1 MLNLQPKNKTYK
13 IAKNLAMA
21 MAMIMLLV
29 LCLQNLAHAAE
40 LKTSAKYA
48 YIYDVTN
55 DTILYQKNSE
65 VLIPPAS
72 LSKLMT
78 VYMIFEALR
87 TGKVSFDDEFR
98 VSKRAY
104 DRRGS
109 SMFAQL
115 RSKISIHNL
124 IRGLIVVSGNDAA
137 ITIAE
142 GLAGTE
148 DEFAIQMQ
156 QTARQIGLTKS
167 TFGNATGWPQ
177 ENQKMTMRDLGH
189 LTNLLITEFPQYYHY
204 FSEIS
209 LKWGSVIQPNRN
221 ILLEENIGVDG
232 LKTGYTEE
240 SGYGIVTSAVRD
252 GRRII
257 VVINGLKSSRKRALE
272 AQKLLDWAY
281 KSFKKYV
288 IFEKRAIVGY
298 AKVALGKQ
306 PEIGMLVNQKIVALL
321 NIDKTEDM
329 TGEIVYLKPIVAP
342 ISRNQV
348 IGRLNV
354 KGQDG
359 YHYSVPL
366 MAEKHVAKSDPIDQ
380 SVDILW
386 SWADKYL
393 ESLF

>member
-1 MLNLQPKNKTYK
+1 MLNLQPNNIHIKNAK
-13 IAKNLAMA
+13 IMALAMLT
-21 MAMIMLLV
+21 LLV
-29 LCLQNLAHAAE
+29 ICAQNITQAAE
-40 LKTSAKYA
+40 LKTTAKYA

-65 VLIPPAS
+65 ILIPPAS

-87 TGKVSFDDEFR
+87 DGKVAFDDKFR
-98 VSKRAY
+98 ISKRAY

-115 RSKISIHNL
+115 KSKITIHNL

-137 ITIAE
+137 IAIAE
-142 GLAGTE
+142 GLAGSE
-148 DEFAIQMQ
+148 EEFALQMQ
-156 QTARQIGLTKS
+156 QKAREIGLTKS
-167 TFGNATGWPQ
+167 TFGNATGWPH

-189 LTNLLITEFPQYYHY
+189 LANLLITEFPQYYHY
-204 FSEIS
+204 FGETS
-209 LKWGSVIQPNRN
+209 LKWGTVIQPNRN

-232 LKTGYTEE
+232 LKTGYTKE
-240 SGYGIVTSAVRD
+240 SGYGIVTSAMRD

-257 VVINGLKSSRKRALE
+257 VAIHGLTSSRKRSLE
-272 AQKLLDWAY
+272 AQKLLDWGY

-288 IFEKRAIVGY
+288 IYENRTIVGQ

-306 PEIGMLVNQKIVALL
+306 PEIGLIVSEKIIALL
-321 NIDKTEDM
+321 NIDKTEQM
-329 TGEIVYLKPIVAP
+329 TGEIIYVKPIVAP
-342 ISRNQV
+342 ISRNQI
-348 IGRLNV
+348 IGQLNV

-359 YHYSVPL
+359 YQYSVPL
-366 MAEKHVAKSDPIDQ
+366 LAEKHVAKSDPIDQ